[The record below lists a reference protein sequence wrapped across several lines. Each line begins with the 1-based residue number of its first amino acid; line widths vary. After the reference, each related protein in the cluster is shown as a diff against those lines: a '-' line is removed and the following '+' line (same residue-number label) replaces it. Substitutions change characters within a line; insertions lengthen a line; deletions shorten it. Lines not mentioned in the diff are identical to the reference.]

1 MTDRTTGRTR
11 DTTPDRAPDN
21 GFRPGN
27 PAPHR
32 ADLGRRVLARR
43 QELGLT
49 REDVAVR
56 AGSAPGYIQYLE
68 EHSASPGI
76 GFLLRLADALETTV
90 TELTGATTDLP
101 PGIGAAGYHP
111 ELITLSTEESRTL
124 LSTHGV
130 GRVAV
135 KRDGEPAIFPVNY
148 TVDGDLVAYRTAP
161 DAGPA
166 AAAGHEVAFEADHID
181 EAFSQ
186 GWSVLVVGPAQSVTD
201 PERVRRLEE
210 LAHTTAWAGGD
221 RGLWI
226 VITPT
231 QVTGRRIQVR
241 HGHRPSV

>member
-1 MTDRTTGRTR
+1 MTDRTTGRTT
-11 DTTPDRAPDN
+11 DATTGRAPDD

-68 EHSASPGI
+68 EHPAAPGI

-90 TELTGATTDLP
+90 PELTGATTDLP
-101 PGIGAAGYHP
+101 PGIGAAGYRP
-111 ELITLSTEESRTL
+111 ELITLSSEESRTL

-135 KRDGEPAIFPVNY
+135 TRGGEPAIFPVNY

-161 DAGPA
+161 DAAPA
-166 AAAGHEVAFEADHID
+166 AAAGHEVAFEVDHID

-186 GWSVLVVGPAQSVTD
+186 GWSVLVVGAAQSVTASD
-201 PERVRRLEE
+201 RVMRLEE

-231 QVTGRRIQVR
+231 QVTGRRIEVH

>member
-1 MTDRTTGRTR
+1 MTDE
-11 DTTPDRAPDN
+11 AMSN
-21 GFRPGN
+21 GVPEDGFQPGN

-32 ADLGRRVLARR
+32 ADLGRRVVARR
-43 QELGLT
+43 RDLGLT

-56 AGSAPGYIQYLE
+56 SGSAPGYIQYLE

-76 GFLLRLADALETTV
+76 GFLLRLADALETSV

-101 PGIGAAGYHP
+101 PGIGAAGYHS
-111 ELITLSTEESRTL
+111 ELITLSTEESRAL

-135 KRDGEPAIFPVNY
+135 TRDGGPAIFPVNY

-161 DAGPA
+161 DAAPA
-166 AAAGHEVAFEADHID
+166 AAAGHEVAFEVDHID

-186 GWSVLVVGPAQSVTD
+186 GWSVLVVGAAQPVTD
-201 PERVRRLEE
+201 PERVLRLEE

-221 RGLWI
+221 CGLWI
-226 VITPT
+226 VISPT
-231 QVTGRRIQVR
+231 RITGRRIQVH
-241 HGHRPSV
+241 HGHRV

>member
-1 MTDRTTGRTR
+1 MTDRTTDRTT
-11 DTTPDRAPDN
+11 DG
-21 GFRPGN
+21 GFQPGH
-27 PAPHR
+27 PVPHR

-68 EHSASPGI
+68 EHPAAPGI

-90 TELTGATTDLP
+90 PELTGATTDLP
-101 PGIGAAGYHP
+101 PGIGRAGYHP
-111 ELITLSTEESRTL
+111 EMITLSAEDSRTL

-135 KRDGEPAIFPVNY
+135 TREGEPAIFPVNY
-148 TVDGDLVAYRTAP
+148 TVDGELVAYRTAP
-161 DAGPA
+161 DAAPA
-166 AAAGHEVAFEADHID
+166 AAAGHEVAFEVDHID

-186 GWSVLVVGPAQSVTD
+186 GWSVLVVGAAQSVTE

-226 VITPT
+226 AISPT
-231 QVTGRRIQVR
+231 QVTGRRIQVH
-241 HGHRPSV
+241 HGHRV